1 SERQCL
7 LQLSESLGQKADSI
21 YVQMV
26 MVLATGKQNDEMLQN
41 KGLTVIDVYQAWCG
55 PCKAMQPLF
64 RKLKN
69 ELNEDEILHFAVAEA
84 DNIVTLQPFRDKCEP
99 VFLFSVNGK
108 IIAKIQGANAPLVNK
123 KVINLINE
131 ERKIAAGEM
140 ARPQHPEIPLVDSDS
155 EVSEESLYESVQD
168 LFSIAIIKPDAV
180 ISGKGL
186 EIKRKI
192 TTAGFIIEAEHKTV
206 FTEEQ
211 VVNFYSRIAD
221 QPDFE
226 EFVSFMTSGLS
237 YILVVS
243 QGSKHN
249 TPPEETE
256 PQPDTAPNKPSEDQC
271 EIEAKVTPG
280 MMKKKRDSLQEYLE
294 RQHVAQFCDI
304 EENATNVSKFME
316 TFFPDFIKTKS
327 MKLEKTLALLRPNL
341 FHERKD
347 DVLRTIRDEDFK
359 ILEQRQLVLSEKEA
373 QALCKEYENEDYFNK
388 LIENMTSGPSLALVL
403 LRDNGLQYW
412 KQLLGPKTVEEA
424 IEYFPESL
432 CAQFAMDSLP
442 VNQLYG
448 SDSLETA
455 EREIQHFFPL
465 QSTLGLIKPHATSE
479 QIEKILNMIKEAGF
493 DLIQVK
499 KMSLTPEQIEN
510 IYPKITGKDFYKDL
524 LEMLSEGPSM
534 VMILTKWNA
543 VAEWRRLMGPTDPE
557 EAKVLSPDSIR
568 ARFGISKLKNVVHGA
583 SNAYEAKEV
592 INRLFENP
600 EEN

>member
-1 SERQCL
+1 MASKKREVQ
-7 LQLSESLGQKADSI
+7 LQTVINNQSLW
-21 YVQMV
+21 
-26 MVLATGKQNDEMLQN
+26 DEMLQN

-108 IIAKIQGANAPLVNK
+108 IIAKTQGANAPLVNK
-123 KVINLINE
+123 KVINLVDE

-140 ARPQHPEIPLVDSDS
+140 ARPQYPEIPLVDSDS
-155 EVSEESLYESVQD
+155 EVSEESTYESVQE
-168 LFSIAIIKPDAV
+168 LHSIAVIKPDAV
-180 ISGKGL
+180 ISKKGL

-192 TTAGFIIEAEHKTV
+192 TKAGFIIEAQHKTV
-206 FTEEQ
+206 LTEEQ

-226 EFVSFMTSGLS
+226 EFVSFMTNGLS

-249 TPPEETE
+249 PSSEETE
-256 PQPDTAPNKPSEDQC
+256 PQPDTEPNEPSEDQP
-271 EIEAKVTPG
+271 EVEAQFTPG
-280 MMKKKRDSLQEYLE
+280 MMKNKRDSLQEYLE
-294 RQHVAQFCDI
+294 RQHLAQHCDI
-304 EENATNVSKFME
+304 EEDATNVAKFMDA
-316 TFFPDFIKTKS
+316 FFPDFKKMKS

-347 DVLRTIRDEDFK
+347 DVLHIIKDEDFK
-359 ILEQRQLVLSEKEA
+359 ILEQRQVVLSEKEA

-388 LIENMTSGPSLALVL
+388 VIENMTSGPSLALVL

-412 KQLLGPKTVEEA
+412 KQLLGPRTVEEA

-432 CAQFAMDSLP
+432 CAQFAMDGLP

-479 QIEKILNMIKEAGF
+479 QREQILKMAKEAGF
-493 DLIQVK
+493 DLTQVK
-499 KMSLTPEQIEN
+499 KMFLTPEQIEK
-510 IYPKITGKDFYKDL
+510 IYPKITGKDFYKDV

-568 ARFGISKLKNVVHGA
+568 ARFGISKLKNIVHGA
-583 SNAYEAKEV
+583 SDAYEAKEV
-592 INRLFENP
+592 VNRLFENP

>member
-1 SERQCL
+1 MASKKREVQ
-7 LQLSESLGQKADSI
+7 LQTVINNQSLW
-21 YVQMV
+21 
-26 MVLATGKQNDEMLQN
+26 DEMLQN

-84 DNIVTLQPFRDKCEP
+84 DNVVTLQPFRDKCEP
-99 VFLFSVNGK
+99 VFLFSVY
-108 IIAKIQGANAPLVNK
+108 
-123 KVINLINE
+123 
-131 ERKIAAGEM
+131 
-140 ARPQHPEIPLVDSDS
+140 PEIPLVDSDS
-155 EVSEESLYESVQD
+155 EVSEESPYESVQE
-168 LFSIAIIKPDAV
+168 LYGIAIIKPDAV
-180 ISGKGL
+180 ISKKVL

-192 TTAGFIIEAEHKTV
+192 TKAGFIIEAEHKTV
-206 FTEEQ
+206 LTEEQ

-249 TPPEETE
+249 PPSEETE
-256 PQPDTAPNKPSEDQC
+256 PQPDTEPNKPSEDQP
-271 EIEAKVTPG
+271 EVEAQVTPG
-280 MMKKKRDSLQEYLE
+280 MMKNKRDSLQEYLE
-294 RQHVAQFCDI
+294 RQHLAQLCDV
-304 EENATNVSKFME
+304 EEDATNVAKFMDA
-316 TFFPDFIKTKS
+316 FFPDFKKMKN

-347 DVLRTIRDEDFK
+347 DVLRIIKDEDFK
-359 ILEQRQLVLSEKEA
+359 ILEQRQVVLSEKEA

-412 KQLLGPKTVEEA
+412 KQLLGPRTVEEA

-479 QIEKILNMIKEAGF
+479 QREQILKMVKEAGF
-493 DLIQVK
+493 DLTQVK
-499 KMSLTPEQIEN
+499 KMFLTPEQIEK
-510 IYPKITGKDFYKDL
+510 IYAKITGKDFYKDL
-524 LEMLSEGPSM
+524 LEMLSVGPSM

-568 ARFGISKLKNVVHGA
+568 AQFGISKLKNIVHGA

-592 INRLFENP
+592 VNRLFEDP

>member
-1 SERQCL
+1 MASKKREVQ
-7 LQLSESLGQKADSI
+7 LQAVINNQSLW
-21 YVQMV
+21 
-26 MVLATGKQNDEMLQN
+26 DEMLQN

-280 MMKKKRDSLQEYLE
+280 MMKKKRDRLE
-294 RQHVAQFCDI
+294 CSG
-304 EENATNVSKFME
+304 ATLDCKQNKIFIIIFIME
-316 TFFPDFIKTKS
+316 FRVKQS
-327 MKLEKTLALLRPNL
+327 SS
-341 FHERKD
+341 D

-359 ILEQRQLVLSEKEA
+359 ILEQRQLVLSGKEA

-524 LEMLSEGPSM
+524 LAMLSEGPSM

-592 INRLFENP
+592 VNRLFENP

>member
-1 SERQCL
+1 MASKKREVQ
-7 LQLSESLGQKADSI
+7 LQAVINNQSLW
-21 YVQMV
+21 
-26 MVLATGKQNDEMLQN
+26 DEMLQN

-99 VFLFSVNGK
+99 VFLFSV
-108 IIAKIQGANAPLVNK
+108 
-123 KVINLINE
+123 
-131 ERKIAAGEM
+131 
-140 ARPQHPEIPLVDSDS
+140 HPEIPLVDSDS

>member
-1 SERQCL
+1 TVINNQ
-7 LQLSESLGQKADSI
+7 SLW
-21 YVQMV
+21 
-26 MVLATGKQNDEMLQN
+26 DEMLQN

-140 ARPQHPEIPLVDSDS
+140 ARPQ
-155 EVSEESLYESVQD
+155 
-168 LFSIAIIKPDAV
+168 
-180 ISGKGL
+180 
-186 EIKRKI
+186 
-192 TTAGFIIEAEHKTV
+192 
-206 FTEEQ
+206 
-211 VVNFYSRIAD
+211 
-221 QPDFE
+221 PDFE
-226 EFVSFMTSGLS
+226 ELVSFMTSGLS

-243 QGSKHN
+243 QGSKHH

-256 PQPDTAPNKPSEDQC
+256 PQPDTEPNKPSEDQC
-271 EIEAKVTPG
+271 EVEAKVTPG
-280 MMKKKRDSLQEYLE
+280 MMKKKQDSLQEYLE

-304 EENATNVSKFME
+304 EENATNVSKFMD
-316 TFFPDFIKTKS
+316 TFFPDFKKRKS

-412 KQLLGPKTVEEA
+412 KQLLGPRTVEEA
-424 IEYFPESL
+424 VEYFPESL

-455 EREIQHFFPL
+455 ERDIQHFFPL

-479 QIEKILNMIKEAGF
+479 QREKILNMIKEAGF
-493 DLIQVK
+493 DLAQVK
-499 KMSLTPEQIEN
+499 KMFLTPEQIEN

-524 LEMLSEGPSM
+524 LEMLSEGPSV
-534 VMILTKWNA
+534 VMMLTKWNA

-592 INRLFENP
+592 ANRLFENP

>member
-1 SERQCL
+1 MASKKREVQ
-7 LQLSESLGQKADSI
+7 LQTVINNQSLW
-21 YVQMV
+21 
-26 MVLATGKQNDEMLQN
+26 DEMLQN

-131 ERKIAAGEM
+131 ERKVAAGEM
-140 ARPQHPEIPLVDSDS
+140 ARPQYPEIPLVDSDS
-155 EVSEESLYESVQD
+155 EVSEETPYESVQD

-211 VVNFYSRIAD
+211 VVNFYSQIAD

-226 EFVSFMTSGLS
+226 ELVSFMTSGLS

-243 QGSKHN
+243 QGSKHH

-256 PQPDTAPNKPSEDQC
+256 PQPDTEPNKPSEDQC
-271 EIEAKVTPG
+271 EVEAKVTPG

-304 EENATNVSKFME
+304 EENATNVSKFMD
-316 TFFPDFIKTKS
+316 TFFPDFKKRKR

-388 LIENMTSGPSLALVL
+388 LIENMISGPSLALVL

-412 KQLLGPKTVEEA
+412 KQLLGPRTVEEA
-424 IEYFPESL
+424 VEYFPESL

-479 QIEKILNMIKEAGF
+479 QREKILNMIKEAGF
-493 DLIQVK
+493 DLTQVK
-499 KMSLTPEQIEN
+499 KMFLTPEQIEN

-524 LEMLSEGPSM
+524 LEVLSEGPSV
-534 VMILTKWNA
+534 VMMLTKWNA

-592 INRLFENP
+592 TNRLFENS